1 MNDETLAASYRL
13 AETLIAEQNFAAG
26 VGAAT
31 VAALAGALVWGL
43 AAVTI
48 GAVPSWIAIGLGA
61 LVGYGMQLFG
71 KGLSTKYS
79 IAAAFIAM
87 FGCLAG
93 YVAAAIIYEAK
104 GSADTVGEILS
115 KLHLADIVG
124 FFVREL
130 GFIDV
135 FFLVLAAVT
144 AWYFA
149 QRDLNRDERFAVRK
163 YAERRDPAQGI
174 IR

>member
-1 MNDETLAASYRL
+1 MNDEKLATSYRL
-13 AETLIAEQNFAAG
+13 AESLIAEQSFGAG
-26 VGAAT
+26 IGAGI
-31 VAALAGALVWGL
+31 VAALVGALAWGVT
-43 AAVTI
+43 AVI
-48 GAVPSWIAIGLGA
+48 VGAVPAWFAIGLGA

-79 IAAAFIAM
+79 IAAAFLAI
-87 FGCLAG
+87 FGCLTG

-104 GSADTVGEILS
+104 GSADTIAEIIE
-115 KLHLADIVG
+115 KLYLADIVG

-130 GFIDV
+130 GFLDV
-135 FFLVLAAVT
+135 LFLALAAVT

-149 QRDLNRDERFAVRK
+149 QRDLNREQRFAVRS
-163 YAERRDPAQGI
+163 YLERRDPEKGL